1 MWNGV
6 VTYRRVDKR
15 LVFKACAAVL
25 GAFVAASMPTGAAPA
40 AAATPVAE
48 PPPFSALCAV
58 CHGGDAQGT
67 DRAPPLTNNRRLRS
81 RSEAQIADTIKNGRA
96 NMPAFASLPPGEIQ
110 ELAHFVRS
118 LNANAFDMLP
128 AGNPTAGAALF
139 FGAGRCAECH
149 IARGRVGTNGPDLS
163 NIGRQLTLAELDQA
177 LADPRARHVEGYAEV
192 DVILRRGT
200 SLHGFAR
207 AQTSHGVALQTT
219 DGRLHLLEE
228 GDYRRIVPSG
238 TTLMPAYDGTPQEHG
253 DLIAFL
259 SRLGGTAV
267 GPNLEVQD
275 EVSAADIAAVTDP
288 RPGEWP
294 TYAGRVDGNRHS
306 SLREINTRNV
316 GALRPAWVHPL
327 AYDALE
333 TTPIVVDG
341 VMYVTGPNQVLA
353 LDARSG
359 AEIWGYSR
367 PRSAPEEIS
376 GDAAKGAQRGVAVL
390 GNRVY
395 FITDN
400 AHLICLHKLNGALL
414 WDVSLPGR
422 PGKYGGTSAP
432 LIAGD
437 LVIAGVSGGDEGIRG
452 FVAAYKAVSGEQ
464 AWRFWTVPQPGEPA
478 AATWQDNPNPQ
489 GGATWT
495 TGSYDA
501 GRGVLYVATGNP
513 YPDTDGDRRGGENL
527 YTDADLAL
535 DARTGGLLWYFQFTP
550 HDLHDWDANQPL
562 ALVDARFQGRERKLL
577 LHANRNGFLYV
588 LDRNDGK
595 LLQASALV
603 KKLTWAGGIGADGR
617 PILLP
622 NNLTTDGG
630 TETCPAVR
638 GATNWYSTAF
648 NPATQ
653 LYYVMTVE
661 DCSTYRKAQDGGYG
675 RVNHPE
681 DPAMKVL
688 RAVRVDSGRI
698 AWEVP
703 LPGQPERNYAG
714 VLSTAGGLVFF
725 GESSGGFAA
734 VDASSGRYLWHY
746 EANQP
751 WKASPITYEVADE
764 RGRRQYVAIASGP
777 NILSFAL
784 PDH

>member
-149 IARGRVGTNGPDLS
+149 IARGRGGTNGPDLS

-267 GPNLEVQD
+267 GPDLEVQD
-275 EVSAADIAAVTDP
+275 EVSAA
-288 RPGEWP
+288 
-294 TYAGRVDGNRHS
+294 GRSPSRTAFQLLSGSNRCS
-306 SLREINTRNV
+306 SR
-316 GALRPAWVHPL
+316 G
-327 AYDALE
+327 
-333 TTPIVVDG
+333 
-341 VMYVTGPNQVLA
+341 
-353 LDARSG
+353 
-359 AEIWGYSR
+359 
-367 PRSAPEEIS
+367 
-376 GDAAKGAQRGVAVL
+376 QRGA
-390 GNRVY
+390 GS
-395 FITDN
+395 
-400 AHLICLHKLNGALL
+400 AL
-414 WDVSLPGR
+414 SRRNP
-422 PGKYGGTSAP
+422 KEA
-432 LIAGD
+432 
-437 LVIAGVSGGDEGIRG
+437 
-452 FVAAYKAVSGEQ
+452 
-464 AWRFWTVPQPGEPA
+464 QPGERPCCRRFR
-478 AATWQDNPNPQ
+478 
-489 GGATWT
+489 
-495 TGSYDA
+495 GSC
-501 GRGVLYVATGNP
+501 
-513 YPDTDGDRRGGENL
+513 
-527 YTDADLAL
+527 
-535 DARTGGLLWYFQFTP
+535 
-550 HDLHDWDANQPL
+550 
-562 ALVDARFQGRERKLL
+562 
-577 LHANRNGFLYV
+577 
-588 LDRNDGK
+588 
-595 LLQASALV
+595 
-603 KKLTWAGGIGADGR
+603 
-617 PILLP
+617 LP
-622 NNLTTDGG
+622 T
-630 TETCPAVR
+630 
-638 GATNWYSTAF
+638 
-648 NPATQ
+648 
-653 LYYVMTVE
+653 
-661 DCSTYRKAQDGGYG
+661 
-675 RVNHPE
+675 
-681 DPAMKVL
+681 
-688 RAVRVDSGRI
+688 
-698 AWEVP
+698 
-703 LPGQPERNYAG
+703 
-714 VLSTAGGLVFF
+714 
-725 GESSGGFAA
+725 
-734 VDASSGRYLWHY
+734 
-746 EANQP
+746 
-751 WKASPITYEVADE
+751 
-764 RGRRQYVAIASGP
+764 
-777 NILSFAL
+777 
-784 PDH
+784 